1 MNRRDRD
8 RSIDSD
14 PATQGAL
21 GVPKELEPT
30 GDPAGMHR
38 EDDIDRLLDR
48 ANRSDDDDVTVRRH
62 EHAHHDPHPDAQNP
76 EELAADALALATQ
89 GGGSFLD
96 DDEESGLEG
105 DIDRDALASG
115 IVPQLV
121 GQATL
126 ESASI
131 ADEAALDEDDEGEN
145 EVDEDAPT
153 LPRTDRARPG
163 RTGVHRVR
171 RSDAR

>member
-21 GVPKELEPT
+21 SVPKEMEAT

-38 EDDIDRLLDR
+38 EDDLERLLDR
-48 ANRSDDDDVTVRRH
+48 DGRADDEGVTVRRH
-62 EHAHHDPHPDAQNP
+62 EHVHHDHHPDSQNP
-76 EELAADALALATQ
+76 EELGEDALALATQ

-105 DIDRDALASG
+105 DIDRDAIASG

-131 ADEAALDEDDEGEN
+131 TDEAALDDEG

-153 LPRTDRARPG
+153 LPRTERPRPG
-163 RTGVHRVR
+163 RTGVQRVR
-171 RSDAR
+171 RGDAR